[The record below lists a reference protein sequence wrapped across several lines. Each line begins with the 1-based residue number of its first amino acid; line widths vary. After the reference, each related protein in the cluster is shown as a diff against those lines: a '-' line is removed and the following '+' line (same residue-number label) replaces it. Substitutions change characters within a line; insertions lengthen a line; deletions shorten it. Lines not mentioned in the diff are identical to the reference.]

1 VTGSKLDRV
10 KSLLGEPL
18 LLTGEDRAAY
28 DDLLAAVTEAV
39 QPTDVLEQIWTNE
52 AVEKQWDALRQ
63 RRIKTAFI
71 AACGQDA
78 LRQIL
83 GPLLSYGVWDSLES
97 GEKAGTLAWKYTLGD
112 DSAIK
117 EVEELLNQAKL
128 TKDAVHAQAMALHI
142 DTFETFD
149 RLIWAAESRRDV
161 SLREIEHHRAPFG
174 QSLRRAIAQV
184 EAVEV
189 RKLESPTD
197 QKRAA

>member
-18 LLTGEDRAAY
+18 LLTGEDRGAY
-28 DDLLAAVTEAV
+28 DDFLAAVTEAV
-39 QPTDVLEQIWTNE
+39 QPNDILEQIWTNE
-52 AVEKQWDALRQ
+52 AVEKQWEALRQ

-71 AACGQDA
+71 AACGQEA
-78 LRQIL
+78 LRKVLQT
-83 GPLLSYGVWDSLES
+83 LLPHGLLDLFDT
-97 GEKAGTLAWKYTLGD
+97 GERAGDMAWKYTIGD
-112 DSAIK
+112 ESATK
-117 EVEELLNQAKL
+117 EVEELLSQAKL
-128 TKDAVHAQAMALHI
+128 TKDAIHAEAMALHI
-142 DTFETFD
+142 DTFEKFD
-149 RLIWAAESRRDV
+149 RLIWAAESRRDS

-189 RKLESPTD
+189 RKLESPTE

>member
-1 VTGSKLDRV
+1 MTGLELDRV

-39 QPTDVLEQIWTNE
+39 QPTDMLEQIWTSE
-52 AVEKQWDALRQ
+52 AVEKQWEALRQ
-63 RRIKTAFI
+63 RRFKTALI
-71 AACGQDA
+71 AACWQDA
-78 LRQIL
+78 LRATL
-83 GPLLSYGVWDSLES
+83 KPLLSCGFSLDAD
-97 GEKAGTLAWKYTLGD
+97 EKAGELAFEYTFG
-112 DSAIK
+112 
-117 EVEELLNQAKL
+117 VESSVKKVDELLSQAKM

-142 DTFETFD
+142 DTFEKFD
-149 RLIWAAESRRDV
+149 RLIWAAESRRDA

-189 RKLESPTD
+189 RKLEPPTE